1 MSACARC
8 CTDNCH
14 TAINE
19 FSVRFTKGFFTSCA
33 RVIGLEHIV
42 EKNKRNKTQNLAV
55 SSLPGSSDPS
65 SDSRVRENFE
75 TKGGATE
82 PDEPVV
88 LRSADHRSTSTAW
101 RVSFPPPP
109 PLLILPFFSSHSPF
123 LLFPFHPICFF
134 LPIFLVCF
142 VALRAYTVHNAMKQT
157 RKYSCFAG
165 ETRTEC

>member
-1 MSACARC
+1 MSLFQLSDCLLSNMSACARC

-42 EKNKRNKTQNLAV
+42 EENKRNKTQNLAV

-109 PLLILPFFSSHSPF
+109 PLLVLPFFSSLSIPF
-123 LLFPFHPICFF
+123 VFSCLYSSSVSWHCVHTL
-134 LPIFLVCF
+134 
-142 VALRAYTVHNAMKQT
+142 YTMP
-157 RKYSCFAG
+157 
-165 ETRTEC
+165 